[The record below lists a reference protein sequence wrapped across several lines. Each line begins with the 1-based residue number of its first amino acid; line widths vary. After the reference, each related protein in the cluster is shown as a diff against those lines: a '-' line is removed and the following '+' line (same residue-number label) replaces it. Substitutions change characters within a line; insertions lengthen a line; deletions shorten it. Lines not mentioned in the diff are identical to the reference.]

1 MDDLLLFIII
11 LCIFFSVLIFFNK
24 NLFDKEVIRVK
35 SSADGHTYLVRK
47 LPNPEQAAN
56 LLAGY
61 KKDIMKISDKLK
73 QKYVDVEKDNKYKS
87 GVKRLFN
94 NLKLQNLSECDP
106 YHKYKSYSVNK
117 GEELFI
123 CLRNTDENFSF
134 ADNNTIIFTIC
145 HELAHVCNKTI
156 GHPPEFWDWMKV
168 ILESTEDVGLYTPID
183 YEKNPANY
191 CGMVISST
199 PYIFNK

>member
-61 KKDIMKISDKLK
+61 KKDIMKISERLKVKHTKDK
-73 QKYVDVEKDNKYKS
+73 YTD
-87 GVKRLFN
+87 GVKRLFD
-94 NLKLQNLSECDP
+94 NLRLQNLSECDP
-106 YHKYKSYSVNK
+106 FHKYKSYSVNK

-123 CLRNTDENFSF
+123 CLRETDAHFSF
-134 ADNNTIIFTIC
+134 SENNTIIFTIC
-145 HELAHVCNKTI
+145 HELAHVCNITI
-156 GHPPEFWDWMKV
+156 GHPTEFWDWMKV
-168 ILESTEDVGLYTPID
+168 ILEAAEDIGLYTPID
-183 YEKNPANY
+183 YSQYPVNY
-191 CGMVISST
+191 CGMQINST
-199 PYIFNK
+199 PYIFK